1 MASRVLHFGVTT
13 KTNRTR
19 KVAVG
24 TVKKSMAAVC
34 ENCKLVAKRED
45 LRMQGSTRSKSGG
58 NQSEKGNKKRAHR
71 GSHHNLTTDRNPCVF
86 RSDGAFCN
94 HRCSSA
100 PRFPAQS
107 GEFNGG
113 SGEYEGR
120 RQ

>member
-71 GSHHNLTTDRNPCVF
+71 GSHHNLTTDRNVF
-86 RSDGAFCN
+86 SD
-94 HRCSSA
+94 RT
-100 PRFPAQS
+100 
-107 GEFNGG
+107 EFSVTTAYFENF
-113 SGEYEGR
+113 SVPFSR
-120 RQ
+120 NILQFFD